1 MNAKEYLNQA
11 YKLNSR
17 INSKLEQLEVL
28 KSLSMKVTSCF
39 SDVKVMHSKNEKS
52 QMEKNLVQ
60 IVDLSVE
67 INDEINE
74 LIRLKSEIA
83 ETIRE
88 VDDVNCELLLVKRYI
103 SGKSWEEIAE
113 EMQYS
118 ISGIFRIHGE
128 ALKKINKILKRQ
140 KKSV

>member
-11 YKLNSR
+11 YKLNNR

-39 SDVKVMHSKNEKS
+39 SDVKVIHESNEKS
-52 QMEKNLVQ
+52 QMEKNLVK
-60 IVDLSVE
+60 IIDLSVE

-128 ALKKINKILKRQ
+128 ALKKINKILRRQ

>member
-1 MNAKEYLNQA
+1 
-11 YKLNSR
+11 
-17 INSKLEQLEVL
+17 
-28 KSLSMKVTSCF
+28 MKVTSCF

>member
-11 YKLNSR
+11 YKLNNR

-39 SDVKVMHSKNEKS
+39 SDVKVMHSSNEKS
-52 QMEKNLVQ
+52 QMEKTLVR

-128 ALKKINKILKRQ
+128 ALKKINKILRRQ

>member
-11 YKLNSR
+11 YKLNNR

-39 SDVKVMHSKNEKS
+39 SDVKVIHESNEKS
-52 QMEKNLVQ
+52 QMEKNLVK
-60 IVDLSVE
+60 IIDLSVE

-128 ALKKINKILKRQ
+128 ALKKISKILRRQ

>member
-11 YKLNSR
+11 YKLNNR

-39 SDVKVMHSKNEKS
+39 SDVKVIHASNEKS
-52 QMEKNLVQ
+52 QMEKNLVK
-60 IVDLSVE
+60 IIDLSVE

-128 ALKKINKILKRQ
+128 ALKKISKILRCQ

>member
-11 YKLNSR
+11 YKLNNR